1 MDFQLLL
8 TNILAFIMSTADA
21 VHNGMSAE
29 EAQSLIQQ
37 AVNGFF
43 SLDGWLQLTI
53 ASGTLAWPLYNGI
66 KKVVT
71 ATRYSA
77 HYVLIPFL
85 YTIETIVAYIR
96 YGLEYIIPT
105 SKKETVHKIH
115 TEVPLD
121 KWKWYEKDVECA
133 RKKDKFSEYK

>member
-1 MDFQLLL
+1 MDFHLLL
-8 TNILAFIMSTADA
+8 TNLLAFIMSTATA

-43 SLDGWLQLTI
+43 SLDGWLQASI
-53 ASGTLAWPLYNGI
+53 AGGVLAWPFYNGV
-66 KKVVT
+66 KKAVT

-77 HYVLIPFL
+77 HYVFIPFL
-85 YTIETIVAYIR
+85 YSIETVIAYIR

-105 SKKETVHKIH
+105 NKKKAVHKIGV
-115 TEVPLD
+115 EIDKV
-121 KWKWYEKDVECA
+121 KWKWFERDVEDA
-133 RKKDKFSEYK
+133 RKQWKFSKYK